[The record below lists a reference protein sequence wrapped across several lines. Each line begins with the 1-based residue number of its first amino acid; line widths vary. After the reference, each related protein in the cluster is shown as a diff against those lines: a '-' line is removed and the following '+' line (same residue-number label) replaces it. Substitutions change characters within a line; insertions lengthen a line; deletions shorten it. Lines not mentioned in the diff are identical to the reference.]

1 MSNRTEISTLGEFG
15 LIRHLTDK
23 IELKNPSTLKG
34 VGDDAAVLLHRQAS
48 IGYDRPFAGRY
59 SFRFDVCAV
68 ETSRL

>member
-34 VGDDAAVLLHRQAS
+34 RRSRTGLHRQAS